1 MKKSDHD
8 VHEKTA
14 SWSILQS
21 EWLKKCGRLL
31 LLLLYRF
38 AIGWAFFQLLT
49 IIVAGILLLGVLLF
63 HPVTFVQTI
72 TITEKLN
79 HASVYLWNILKLCL
93 WNYGVIAGFIF
104 MLGCT
109 INKSIRQAQRL
120 SRKFDV

>member
-1 MKKSDHD
+1 
-8 VHEKTA
+8 
-14 SWSILQS
+14 
-21 EWLKKCGRLL
+21 
-31 LLLLYRF
+31 
-38 AIGWAFFQLLT
+38 
-49 IIVAGILLLGVLLF
+49 
-63 HPVTFVQTI
+63 TI